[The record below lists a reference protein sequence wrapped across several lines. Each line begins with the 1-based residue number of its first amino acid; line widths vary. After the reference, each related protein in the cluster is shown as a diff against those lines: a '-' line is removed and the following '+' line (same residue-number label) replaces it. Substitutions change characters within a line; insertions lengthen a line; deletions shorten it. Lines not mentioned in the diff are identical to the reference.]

1 MLLELAEDDYA
12 KFKFSVCKE
21 LKQKSRKN
29 YHEKSKA
36 RKAEMKTF
44 NK

>member
-29 YHEKSKA
+29 YHGKVESSKS
-36 RKAEMKTF
+36 RNENF
-44 NK
+44 Q